1 MCAAMPNPYRYTP
14 DEMDDLVEQWHKDD
28 YMVYSLEDF
37 IMYETKFTK
46 AEYDHWAMTAEVPY
60 K

>member
-1 MCAAMPNPYRYTP
+1 MPNPYKYTNS
-14 DEMDDLVEQWHKDD
+14 ELDDLVDQWHNDD

-46 AEYDHWAMTAEVPY
+46 EEYDIWAREGVVPRA
-60 K
+60 